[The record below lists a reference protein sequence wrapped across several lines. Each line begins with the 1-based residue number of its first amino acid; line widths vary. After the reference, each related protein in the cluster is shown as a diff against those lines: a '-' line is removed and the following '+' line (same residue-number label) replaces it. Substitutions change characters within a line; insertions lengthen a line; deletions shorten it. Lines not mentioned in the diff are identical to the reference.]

1 MLFLKFYLQSFFF
14 FFFFR
19 DAELKR
25 AIQASLEEENQRQR
39 QNLESEGAKGG
50 RNEKKE
56 KPEKKVPTSPKLNL
70 TEDFPSLT
78 PGTSETNT
86 FQTQWTSR
94 SSTNILVTNRNEE
107 FPSLASLSVQPSVS
121 NNSNSGSKKQGTKK
135 SEVNLHSKKPEMNV
149 YNKKS
154 EMNLYNKKSEANMHN
169 KKSEANMHKQNQPV
183 VTFDEDFPELAA
195 PKRRPNS
202 ASVSIVVSNAWSNSK
217 QPNQQQQQQKVQ
229 SQKKQQQQ
237 PKQQVQKQQ
246 QQHHQQHHHQ
256 HQQHSIPNGKLLS
269 KLSVSYNNQPIEAP
283 ALPAPNVTT
292 VTVTDSKPAETP
304 VMTLK
309 DVSKILDSEEN
320 FPSLTQKKESKQHAS
335 VKVANWPV
343 KKVTQKGPEENKR
356 STTEG
361 CIVLKGK
368 KHKEKQSSSSGEN
381 NKQNKKENSNMDS
394 NKHSLS
400 AECSTNESVQN
411 SRLHQNEKP
420 SKKKEISEIK
430 VDVKKQKNSD
440 ADKNQKQF
448 STKIV
453 LSEAEFPSLGK
464 QEKSVI
470 TPGIKVSQVKP
481 PPGFSGLVTNHNV
494 KNHRP
499 PPGLTLPNNQMKNLL
514 NQNLPS
520 DSGQD
525 VQTTFHY
532 CPPSNF
538 EKRNKTLIG
547 EIRDALSNDESRFG
561 TFKSLSKDF
570 RQGVIS
576 SREYYRQCSD
586 LLGPERFPEIL
597 VELVCLLPD
606 IDKQQALLLAYR
618 DSSLL
623 QINITPKSA
632 WRSFE
637 KSLQNC
643 PICQQV
649 LIKADYNAH
658 LSLWHP
664 NYDFPLESTDSW
676 SSGTFQESTWIKAK

>member
-1 MLFLKFYLQSFFF
+1 M
-14 FFFFR
+14 
-19 DAELKR
+19 
-25 AIQASLEEENQRQR
+25 
-39 QNLESEGAKGG
+39 ESDGAKSG
-50 RNEKKE
+50 RKEKKE
-56 KPEKKVPTSPKLNL
+56 KPEEKAPTSPKLNL

-86 FQTQWTSR
+86 FHTQWTSR

-107 FPSLASLSVQPSVS
+107 FPSLASLSIQPSVP
-121 NNSNSGSKKQGTKK
+121 NNTIPGTKKQGIKK
-135 SEVNLHSKKPEMNV
+135 SEVNLH
-149 YNKKS
+149 NKKS
-154 EMNLYNKKSEANMHN
+154 EVNLHN
-169 KKSEANMHKQNQPV
+169 KKSEGNLHSKKSEGNLHSKKSEGNLHKQNQPA

-202 ASVSIVVSNAWSNSK
+202 ASVSIVVSNAWSNNK
-217 QPNQQQQQQKVQ
+217 QSNQQQQHQKVQ
-229 SQKKQQQQ
+229 SQKKQQQ
-237 PKQQVQKQQ
+237 PKQQVQKHNQQ
-246 QQHHQQHHHQ
+246 QNPQ
-256 HQQHSIPNGKLLS
+256 HQQHAIPNSKLLS
-269 KLSVSYNNQPIEAP
+269 KFSVSYNQPFEAP
-283 ALPAPNVTT
+283 VLPAPNVTT
-292 VTVTDSKPAETP
+292 VTVIDSKSAESP

-309 DVSKILDSEEN
+309 DVSRLLDSEEN
-320 FPSLTQKKESKQHAS
+320 FPSLTQKKESKQHTS
-335 VKVANWPV
+335 MKVANWPV
-343 KKVTQKGPEENKR
+343 KKVPQKAPEENKR

-368 KHKEKQSSSSGEN
+368 KHKEKQSSSSGDN
-381 NKQNKKENSNMDS
+381 NKQNKRENSNIDS

-400 AECSTNESVQN
+400 AECSTNELVPN

-420 SKKKEISEIK
+420 SKKKDIADFK
-430 VDVKKQKNSD
+430 VDSKKQKNSD

-453 LSEAEFPSLGK
+453 LSEAEFPSLSK
-464 QEKSVI
+464 QEKSVLP
-470 TPGIKVSQVKP
+470 PGIKVSQVKP
-481 PPGFSGLVTNHNV
+481 PPGFSGLITNHNM

-499 PPGLTLPNNQMKNLL
+499 PPGLTLPNSQMKNLL

-520 DSGQD
+520 DSVQD
-525 VQTTFHY
+525 VQTKFHY
-532 CPPSNF
+532 CTPSNF
-538 EKRNKTLIG
+538 EKRNKTLIC

-570 RQGVIS
+570 RQSVIS

-597 VELVCLLPD
+597 VELVSLLPD

-618 DSSLL
+618 DSSSL

-637 KSLQNC
+637 KSLRSC

-649 LIKADYNAH
+649 LIRADYNAH
-658 LSLWHP
+658 LSLSHP

-676 SSGTFQESTWIKAK
+676 SSGTFQESTLIKAK